1 MLTSTSARLGRGYK
15 VISTL
20 ADGRAKRAQLEGL
33 WQQLKAPAA
42 QLLRAAGVQGR
53 ASLNDFAWAYSIFW

>member
-1 MLTSTSARLGRGYK
+1 MLCSAC
-15 VISTL
+15 V
-20 ADGRAKRAQLEGL
+20 ACRAKRAQLEGL

-53 ASLNDFAWAYSIFW
+53 ATLNDFAWAYSVFW